1 MEKIKVGI
9 TIENNVEIPKYM
21 TEGSAGLDVSA
32 NIEEEIE
39 IKSLE
44 RYLVPTGIKL
54 EIPVGF
60 EIQVR
65 PRSGLAFKHGVTV
78 LNTPGTIDSDYRGE
92 IKVLLINLSNETY
105 KIQPK
110 ERVGQLILSKIYHS
124 DFKVMDEL
132 SETIRGEGGFGHTG
146 K

>member
-9 TIENNVEIPKYM
+9 TVEGNVEIPRYM
-21 TEGSAGLDVSA
+21 TEGSAGIDVSA
-32 NIEEEIE
+32 NIEKEVEL
-39 IKSLE
+39 KPLE

-54 EIPVGF
+54 EIPQGF

-92 IKVLLINLSNETY
+92 VKVLLINLSNETY
-105 KIQPK
+105 KIQPN
-110 ERVGQLILSKIYHS
+110 ERIGQLILSKVYKL
-124 DFKVMDEL
+124 DFEAKAGL
-132 SETIRGEGGFGHTG
+132 SETKRGEGGFGHTG

>member
-9 TIENNVEIPKYM
+9 TVVGNVEIPRYM
-21 TEGSAGLDVSA
+21 TEGSAGIDVSA
-32 NIEEEIE
+32 NIEKEVEL
-39 IKSLE
+39 KPLE

-54 EIPVGF
+54 EIPQGF

-65 PRSGLAFKHGVTV
+65 PRSGLAFKHGITV

-92 IKVLLINLSNETY
+92 VKVLLINLSNETY
-105 KIQPK
+105 KIQPN
-110 ERVGQLILSKIYHS
+110 ERIGQLILSKVYKL
-124 DFKVMDEL
+124 DFEAKAGL
-132 SETIRGEGGFGHTG
+132 SETKRGEGGFGHTG

>member
-9 TIENNVEIPKYM
+9 TVENNVEIPKYM
-21 TEGSAGLDVSA
+21 TEGAAGIDVSA
-32 NIEEEIE
+32 NIEKEIE
-39 IKSLE
+39 LKPLE

-54 EIPVGF
+54 EIPEGF

-65 PRSGLAFKHGVTV
+65 PRSGLAFKHAITV

-92 IKVLLINLSNETY
+92 VKVLLINLSNEIY
-105 KIQPK
+105 KIQPN
-110 ERVGQLILSKIYHS
+110 ERIGQLILGKVYKL
-124 DFKVMDEL
+124 DFDVKDGL
-132 SETIRGEGGFGHTG
+132 SETKRGDGGFGHTG

>member
-9 TIENNVEIPKYM
+9 TAENNVEIPKYM
-21 TEGSAGLDVSA
+21 TEGSAGIDVSA
-32 NIEEEIE
+32 NIEKEIE
-39 IKSLE
+39 LKPLE

-54 EIPVGF
+54 EIPEGF

-65 PRSGLAFKHGVTV
+65 PRSGLAFKHGITV

-92 IKVLLINLSNETY
+92 VKVLLINLSNEIY
-105 KIQPK
+105 KIQPN
-110 ERVGQLILSKIYHS
+110 ERIGQLILGKVYKL
-124 DFKVMDEL
+124 DFDVKDGL
-132 SETIRGEGGFGHTG
+132 SETKRGDGGFGHTG

>member
-9 TIENNVEIPKYM
+9 TVENNVEVPRYM
-21 TEGSAGLDVSA
+21 TEGSAGIDVSA
-32 NIEEEIE
+32 NIEMGIE
-39 IKSLE
+39 LKPLE

-54 EIPVGF
+54 EIPEGF
-60 EIQVR
+60 EVQVR
-65 PRSGLAFKHGVTV
+65 PRSGLAFKHGITV

-105 KIQPK
+105 KIEPN
-110 ERVGQLILSKIYHS
+110 ERIGQLILSKVYKL
-124 DFKVMDEL
+124 DFEEKAGL
-132 SETIRGEGGFGHTG
+132 SETKRGEGGFGHTG

>member
-9 TIENNVEIPKYM
+9 TVEGNVEIPRYM
-21 TEGSAGLDVSA
+21 TEGSAGIDVSA
-32 NIEEEIE
+32 NIEKEVEL
-39 IKSLE
+39 KPLE

-54 EIPVGF
+54 EIPQGF

-65 PRSGLAFKHGVTV
+65 PRSGLAFKHGITV

-92 IKVLLINLSNETY
+92 VKVLLINLSNETY
-105 KIQPK
+105 KIQPN
-110 ERVGQLILSKIYHS
+110 ERIGQLILSKVYKL
-124 DFKVMDEL
+124 DFEAKAGL
-132 SETIRGEGGFGHTG
+132 SETKRGEGGFGHTG